1 MLLSEFILE
10 FAELQKSTLRA
21 STLRRIYMPA
31 FKSFQSICGDKP
43 LSEYSLRDV
52 ERFKARRLE
61 SCEPTTVSIE
71 FRTMKA
77 AFACA
82 VRWEILNANPF
93 LKSKPPR
100 IPDRDPVF
108 LTEEEFRRLL
118 ECVEVPVLR
127 DVFVLAVYTGARQG
141 EILNLSWPQVDLDH
155 RIIRIANTEEFM
167 TKSGKCRT
175 VPMTDFV
182 YEILSR
188 RSLLRDQR
196 KYVFH
201 RNGKRLT
208 QSYVGHRFKRYV
220 RQARLS
226 EKVKFHSLRH
236 SFASWLVQKGANLY
250 QVQQL
255 LGHADY
261 RTTEIYAHL
270 DVGSLTSAVNRLNW
284 FPPGDF
290 SPGGKMQSQGDAG

>member
-1 MLLSEFILE
+1 
-10 FAELQKSTLRA
+10 
-21 STLRRIYMPA
+21 MPA

-43 LSEYSLRDV
+43 LSEYTLRDV

-71 FRTMKA
+71 FRTVKA
-77 AFACA
+77 ALSSA

-108 LTEEEFRRLL
+108 LTEEQFGRLL
-118 ECVEVPVLR
+118 EVVDVPVLR
-127 DVFVLAVYTGARQG
+127 DVFVFAVYTGARQG

-155 RIIRIANTEEFM
+155 RIIRIANTADFT
-167 TKSGKCRT
+167 TKSGKGRSLPINN
-175 VPMTDFV
+175 VVF
-182 YEILSR
+182 ELLSR
-188 RSLLRDQR
+188 RALLRDHCE
-196 KYVFH
+196 YVFH

-220 RQARLS
+220 RRAGLS
-226 EKVKFHSLRH
+226 EKVRFHSLRH
-236 SFASWLVQKGANLY
+236 SFASWMVQKGASLY

-255 LGHADY
+255 LGHSDY
-261 RTTEIYAHL
+261 RTTQTYAHF
-270 DVGSLTSAVNRLNW
+270 DVGSLRSAVNKLNW
-284 FPPGDF
+284 SPPGEV